1 VVTVVVRLLGS
12 WLAAGGTSL
21 LILGGAAAQPA
32 DQGAAM
38 TRTVLDQLAAFRR
51 DDWALAYAFASSGIQ
66 AQFGP
71 EAFRAMVT
79 QGYAP
84 IARSRTATV
93 GRVEAVDAQH
103 GLVEVRVEGE
113 NGETIDALYELVE
126 ERGAWRVNGVQTRPA
141 ERGVTA
147 LARAVQPAPV

>member
-1 VVTVVVRLLGS
+1 
-12 WLAAGGTSL
+12 
-21 LILGGAAAQPA
+21 
-32 DQGAAM
+32 M

-51 DDWALAYAFASSGIQ
+51 DDWVSAYAFASSSIQ

-71 EAFRAMVT
+71 DGFRAMVT

-93 GRVEAVDAQH
+93 SRVEALGGQH

-126 ERGAWRVNGVQTRPA
+126 ERGAWRVNGVVTRPV
-141 ERGVTA
+141 ERGPTA
-147 LARAVQPAPV
+147 SARAGRRAPV